1 MKKLLLHI
9 PHSST
14 YIPSNEG
21 YVADEYKIQNEILKL
36 TDWYTDDL
44 FNSEKDINIITP
56 FSRIFCDVE
65 RFENDEE
72 EVMAKVGMGVL
83 YERCDNGEVLREVTP
98 AIRETVK
105 QNYYRKHHAEFS
117 TAVQKQ
123 LQEEGSALIIDCHS
137 FPSTPLQCAI
147 NQTKNT
153 PDFNIGVDPFHTSS
167 ELTEIAIE
175 YFRKLGYSW
184 GLDWPYSGTIVPMEY
199 YKKNNKVQ
207 SIMLEVNRRLYLDE
221 PTANK
226 STNYDKAK
234 EVVLEFLDV
243 IRNYHHNINNSP
255 NKIICG

>member
-1 MKKLLLHI
+1 MKKLILHI
-9 PHSST
+9 PHAST

-21 YVADEYKIQNEILKL
+21 YVGDESKIQNEILKL

-44 FNSEKDINIITP
+44 FSTEKDINIVTP

-83 YERCDNGEVLREVTP
+83 YERCDNREILREVTP
-98 AIRETVK
+98 ALRENVIE
-105 QNYYRKHHAEFS
+105 NYYRKHHAQFS
-117 TAVQKQ
+117 DAVQKQ
-123 LQEEGSALIIDCHS
+123 LNEEGSAVIIDCHS
-137 FPSTPLQCAI
+137 FPSTPLQCAL

-153 PDFNIGVDPFHTSS
+153 PDFNIGIDAFHTSS
-167 ELTEIAIE
+167 ELIEIAIE
-175 YFRKLGYSW
+175 YFRNLGYSW

-221 PTANK
+221 PTNNK
-226 STNYDKAK
+226 TTDYNKTK
-234 EVVLEFLDV
+234 EVVSGFIGT
-243 IRNYHHNINNSP
+243 IRNYR
-255 NKIICG
+255 

>member
-14 YIPSNEG
+14 YIPSYEG
-21 YVADEYKIQNEILKL
+21 YVADEHKIKNEVLKL

-83 YERCDNGEVLREVTP
+83 YVRCDNGELLREVTTVL
-98 AIRETVK
+98 RENVIH
-105 QNYYRKHHAEFS
+105 NYYRKHHAEFS
-117 TAVQKQ
+117 EVVQKQ
-123 LQEEGSALIIDCHS
+123 LNEEGSALIIDCHS
-137 FPSTPLQCAI
+137 FPSTPLQCAL

-153 PDFNIGVDPFHTSS
+153 PDFNIGIDPFHTSS

-175 YFRKLGYSW
+175 YFRNLGYSC
-184 GLDWPYSGTIVPMEY
+184 GLDWPYIGTIVPMKY
-199 YKKNNKVQ
+199 YQKNNKVQ
-207 SIMLEVNRRLYLDE
+207 SIMLEVNRKLYLKE
-221 PTANK
+221 PTNYK
-226 STNYDKAK
+226 TTNYNKTK
-234 EVVLEFLDV
+234 EVVSGFLDT
-243 IRNYHHNINNSP
+243 IRNYR
-255 NKIICG
+255 